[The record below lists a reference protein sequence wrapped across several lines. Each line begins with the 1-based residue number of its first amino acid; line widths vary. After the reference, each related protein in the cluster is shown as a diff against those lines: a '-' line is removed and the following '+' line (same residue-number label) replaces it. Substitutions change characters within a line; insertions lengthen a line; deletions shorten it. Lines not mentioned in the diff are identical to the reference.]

1 MDKVILYFN
10 STLGHFSQLITGLQY
25 LKENKKID
33 LTYKLELNKYPIDL
47 FKIQYNEL
55 LIFVDMSDNSDF
67 NHEIYEQCD
76 FYIKRML
83 LVSDFDKYPKLI
95 PYGLNYQIYNNNN
108 FAKFAFLK
116 NRKLLKYSMRY
127 STTLSTILNIKDCI
141 VNNNLSNMNS
151 LPMDSNKILFRARL
165 WDPENN
171 HIEWKKKEREILNNE
186 RISINRKMKILYGE
200 GFAGGIQKDACS
212 LKECPDLLLLDGEYH
227 KRNYLK
233 LLQSCSIGIV
243 NQGLEDSIT
252 WKMGEYV
259 SHSMAII
266 SNPIEKYKLLGPF
279 QENVNYLSYNNL
291 SECLIKTELLYSSN
305 SVRKDMQEANRSY
318 YNDYLHPGV
327 KLSRIFSL
335 IENRSNN

>member
-127 STTLSTILNIKDCI
+127 STALSTILNIKDCI
-141 VNNNLSNMNS
+141 INNNLSNMNS
-151 LPMDSNKILFRARL
+151 LPMDGNKILFRARL

-200 GFAGGIQKDACS
+200 GFAGGIQKDAFS

-279 QENVNYLSYNNL
+279 QENVNYLSYNSL
-291 SECLIKTELLYSSN
+291 SECLIKTELLYSSI

-318 YNDYLHPGV
+318 YSNYLHPGV

>member
-25 LKENKKID
+25 LKENNKIN

-55 LIFVDMSDNSDF
+55 LVFVDMSDNSNF
-67 NHEIYEQCD
+67 NPRIYEKCD
-76 FYIKRML
+76 YYVKRML
-83 LVSDFDKYPKLI
+83 LVSDFEKYPKLV

-116 NRKLLKYSMRY
+116 SRKLLKYSMRY
-127 STTLSTILNIKDCI
+127 STSLSTILNIKDCI
-141 VNNNLSNMNS
+141 INNNLSNMNS
-151 LPMDSNKILFRARL
+151 LPAESNKILFRARL

-171 HIEWKKKEREILNNE
+171 DVEWKKKEREILNNE
-186 RISINRKMKILYGE
+186 RILINRELKTKYGE
-200 GFAGGIQKDACS
+200 EFTGGIQKDACS
-212 LKECPDLLLLDGEYH
+212 IRQCPDLLLLDSEYH

-243 NQGLEDSIT
+243 NKGLEDSIT
-252 WKMGEYV
+252 WKMGEYI

-266 SNPIEKYKLLGPF
+266 TNPIEKYKLLGPF
-279 QENVNYLSYNNL
+279 QENVNYLSYRNL
-291 SECLIKTELLYSSN
+291 SECLIKTELLYSNN
-305 SVRKDMQEANRSY
+305 SVRKDMQKANRSY
-318 YNDYLHPGV
+318 YMDYLHPGM

-335 IENRSNN
+335 IENRCSN